1 MSIQG
6 RIKASGAINERTG
19 IFAAAPGVNVNTGHQ
34 LIVDGYEQVLHD
46 YQKRDFT
53 IGLMVNSVEASGPV
67 HIFNEQNKLPTNAGA
82 GDPKVGFSGTST
94 PDYAKSIGD
103 TDYGRDNWVNVIP
116 RMYGTRIEYD
126 YFALKSEQRYGTFE
140 DLTVKDYND
149 MIVDY
154 TRVTA
159 NDFWNG
165 RSAGIADNSTGS
177 YKFEYTGILGQ
188 ISSVGANVSAIADGT
203 LIVDAIQTKISA
215 LQMRLDYT
223 GMPKVIAMN
232 AATYDLLVKEE
243 LTRNVYAQAI
253 TAEIIPGWSV
263 PAIATYIGK
272 LPVLVTPYI
281 KPVDNGATITH
292 SIALL
297 NPEMIDRAWWFN
309 SQPQFFEI
317 ASPDQPLNN
326 SRLLTNKMMINFDNY
341 FVRGLQTGS
350 NFIMT
355 KTVNK

>member
-1 MSIQG
+1 MAKG
-6 RIKASGAINERTG
+6 RIQASGAINERTG
-19 IFAAAPGVNVNTGHQ
+19 IFAAAPGVNINQGHQ
-34 LIVDGYEQVLHD
+34 LIVDGYEDVLHD
-46 YQKRDFT
+46 YLKRDFT
-53 IGLMVNSVEASGPV
+53 IGLIVNDVEASGPV
-67 HIFNEQNKLPTNAGA
+67 HIYNEQKAIPTNASA
-82 GDPKVGFSGTST
+82 GDPKLGFGTTT
-94 PDYAKSIGD
+94 PDYAKATLDSD
-103 TDYGRDNWVNVIP
+103 HQRDNWVNVIP

-126 YFALKSEQRYGTFE
+126 YFALKAEQRYGTFE

-154 TRVTA
+154 TRVVA

-165 RSAGIADNSTGS
+165 RSAGIADNSTGA
-177 YKFEYTGILGQ
+177 YKFEYTGILAQ
-188 ISSVGANVSAIADGT
+188 IKSLPANVTAIADGI
-203 LIVDAIQTKISA
+203 LISDAINTKIA
-215 LQMRLDYT
+215 GLQMRLDYS

-232 AATYDLLVKEE
+232 ASTYDILVKEE
-243 LTRNVYAQAI
+243 IARNALYNQNI
-253 TAEIIPGWSV
+253 TTEIIPGWEV
-263 PAIATYIGK
+263 PAIHTYVGK
-272 LPVLVTPYI
+272 LPVLITPYI
-281 KPVDNGATITH
+281 KPVDNGTTVTH

-317 ASPDQPLNN
+317 ANPDQPLNN

-355 KTVNK
+355 RTITK